1 MECDKN
7 GPCHDAGHQALDNDE
22 STNDLNWVLTRR
34 ASGFAHVSCQHGGP
48 CKEQPSEQ
56 PSPSHGSHQQQ
67 DHDQH
72 RQRSMHN
79 NAALHHDHK
88 QQQSQPAK
96 GDNAAP
102 SSEAEQAESSPWL
115 TEVFIYGFELGLI
128 TCFACFAFFPCCTNL
143 FARQPLAQP
152 SQASAAGAQQGATQ
166 GDTPNANTHEDG
178 KPSANAKADNAQA
191 VAAAATSADD
201 TTDDGSSNLSAWRQQ
216 QARELAYWQQQ
227 QHQADVATS

>member
-7 GPCHDAGHQALDNDE
+7 GPCHDTGHQAPDDAD

-56 PSPSHGSHQQQ
+56 PSPGHGSHQQQ

-79 NAALHHDHK
+79 NAALHHDHN

-102 SSEAEQAESSPWL
+102 SSEAEHAETLPWL
-115 TEVFIYGFELGLI
+115 TEVLMYGFLGAQLALI
-128 TCFACFAFFPCCTNL
+128 TCFACCTNL

-166 GDTPNANTHEDG
+166 GDTPNANTNEDG
-178 KPSANAKADNAQA
+178 KPSANAKADDAQA
-191 VAAAATSADD
+191 VAAAAATSADD
-201 TTDDGSSNLSAWRQQ
+201 TTDDGSGNLSAWRQQ
-216 QARELAYWQQQ
+216 QARELAFWQQ